1 MQLTTE
7 PGSFSAMPFKLN
19 ESIPLS
25 HLKVWVLAP
34 HLETNDPNLD
44 YYYDFTQSIAEY
56 TKNFE
61 EIGVN
66 GIWQPVTMQ
75 SYATVIEQIVTERN
89 AGINFP
95 IVFNICDGDE
105 VNGTPGVSVVNL
117 LEAKG
122 LIYTG
127 ADAYFYNITTS
138 KITMKEAFDL
148 AGVPTA
154 KWEAITNPNQD
165 ITGIFER
172 LGAPLIVKPAV
183 SGGSMG
189 VCIKNVVDNEAELKA
204 QITKMFDGYRGWHL
218 SSGGVVV
225 EEFINGPEFTAM
237 IVGSSDQQKNMQV
250 YEPVERI
257 FHEALPDNEK
267 FLSFDRLWE
276 IYEDETPMPD
286 NGNFYQYAAAPASLI
301 RKIKKISWD
310 AYVSNGGKGYTRVDL
325 RMDKFS
331 GKISVLEVNAQ
342 CGLSEDE
349 NYTSIGAILRYS
361 NKSFTQMVIE
371 IINDATYRWMKKN
384 RKRKVPALVK
394 AY

>member
-1 MQLTTE
+1 MHLTTE
-7 PGSFSAMPFKLN
+7 PGSFSETPFKLN

-25 HLKVWVLAP
+25 HLKIWVLAP
-34 HLETNDPNLD
+34 QLETLDPNLD
-44 YYYDFTQSIAEY
+44 YYYDFTQSISEY
-56 TKNFE
+56 TKTFE
-61 EIGVN
+61 QLGVHWV
-66 GIWQPVTMQ
+66 WQPVTMQ
-75 SYATVIEQIVTERN
+75 TFEQVIDQIVVERN
-89 AGINFP
+89 TGINFP

-117 LEAKG
+117 LESRG

-154 KWEAITNPNQD
+154 KWEAITSPDQD

-172 LGAPLIVKPAV
+172 LGSPLIVKPAV

-189 VCIKNVVDNEAELKA
+189 VCIKNVVTSEKELKE
-204 QITKMFDGYRGWHL
+204 QIAKMFAGYRGWQL
-218 SSGGVVV
+218 SSGGLVI

-237 IVGSSDQQKNMQV
+237 IVGSSDQPKNMQV

-257 FHEALPDNEK
+257 FHEGLPDNEK

-276 IYEDETPMPD
+276 IYEEETPMPD
-286 NGNFYQYAAAPASLI
+286 NDNFYQYAAVPSSLI

-325 RMDKFS
+325 RMNKFS

-361 NKSFTQMVIE
+361 NKSFTQLVVE

-384 RKRKVPALVK
+384 RKRKVPVLVK
-394 AY
+394 VG

>member
-7 PGSFSAMPFKLN
+7 HGSPSETPFKLN
-19 ESIPLS
+19 ESIPLT

-44 YYYDFTQSIAEY
+44 YYYDFSQSIAEY
-56 TKNFE
+56 TKTFE
-61 EIGVN
+61 QLGVN
-66 GIWQPVTMQ
+66 WVWQPVTMQ
-75 SYATVIEQIVTERN
+75 SYKQVIDQIVIERN
-89 AGINFP
+89 TGVNFP

-154 KWEAITNPNQD
+154 KWEAILTPDQD
-165 ITGIFER
+165 ISGIFER

-189 VCIKNVVDNEAELKA
+189 VCIKNVVNNETELKE
-204 QITKMFDGYRGWHL
+204 QIHKMFNGYRGWQL
-218 SSGGVVV
+218 SSGGIVV

-237 IVGSSDQQKNMQV
+237 LVGSSDQQKNMQV

-286 NGNFYQYAAAPASLI
+286 NGNFYQYAAAPQHLI

-325 RMDKFS
+325 RMDKFT
-331 GKISVLEVNAQ
+331 GRIAVLEVNAQ

-361 NKSFTQMVIE
+361 NKSFAQMVVE
-371 IINDATYRWMKKN
+371 IINDATLRWMKKN

>member
-7 PGSFSAMPFKLN
+7 HGSSSETPFKLN
-19 ESIPLS
+19 ESIPLA

-44 YYYDFTQSIAEY
+44 YYYDFSQSIAEY
-56 TKNFE
+56 TKTFE
-61 EIGVN
+61 QLGVN
-66 GIWQPVTMQ
+66 WVWQPVTMQ
-75 SYATVIEQIVTERN
+75 SYEQVINQIVIERN
-89 AGINFP
+89 TGVNFP

-154 KWEAITNPNQD
+154 KWEAILTPDQD
-165 ITGIFER
+165 ISGIFER

-189 VCIKNVVDNEAELKA
+189 VCIKNVVNNEDELKE
-204 QITKMFDGYRGWHL
+204 QIHKMFNGYRGWQL
-218 SSGGVVV
+218 SSGGIVV

-237 IVGSSDQQKNMQV
+237 LVGSSDQQKNMQV

-286 NGNFYQYAAAPASLI
+286 NGNFYQYAAAPQNLN

-325 RMDKFS
+325 RMDKFT
-331 GKISVLEVNAQ
+331 GRIAVLEVNAQ

-361 NKSFTQMVIE
+361 NKSFAQMVVE
-371 IINDATYRWMKKN
+371 IINDATLRWMKKN